1 MTARILIIE
10 DEALVAMELR
20 FVLEDLGHEVI
31 ATVSDAVTAREIVRE
46 AEVDLAL
53 VDIHLSD
60 GPTGVALGR
69 ELGQELGVSVLF
81 MTANPG
87 MVRDGVAGTIGVLS
101 KPTEERAVQTAVD
114 YALRRRAGQLETKQG
129 GYLVVKPGTA
139 ATAIEGVW
147 AAGDVTDDIYRQA
160 VTAAGMGCMA
170 ALEAVRFLAEQDHK
184 AEGHPISHKE
194 AEKIGVW

>member
-20 FVLEDLGHEVI
+20 FVLEDLGHEVV
-31 ATVSDAVTAREIVRE
+31 ATVAEAATARRIVRE
-46 AEVDLAL
+46 TEVDLAL

-87 MVRDGVAGTIGVLS
+87 MVREGVAGTIGVLS
-101 KPTEERAVQTAVD
+101 KPADEAAVQKAVD
-114 YALRRRAGQLETKQG
+114 YALRRRTGAPVLYAPPELQLFG
-129 GYLVVKPGTA
+129 
-139 ATAIEGVW
+139 
-147 AAGDVTDDIYRQA
+147 
-160 VTAAGMGCMA
+160 
-170 ALEAVRFLAEQDHK
+170 
-184 AEGHPISHKE
+184 
-194 AEKIGVW
+194 

>member
-31 ATVSDAVTAREIVRE
+31 AMAADARAARKAVDA

-60 GPTGVALGR
+60 GPTGIELGR
-69 ELGQELGVSVLF
+69 ELAQEQGVTVLY

-87 MVRDGVAGTIGVLS
+87 MLGEGVAGTIGVLS
-101 KPTEERAVQTAVD
+101 KPTDERAVQTAVD
-114 YALRRRAGQLETKQG
+114 YALRRRHGEPVDYAPPELRLFG
-129 GYLVVKPGTA
+129 
-139 ATAIEGVW
+139 
-147 AAGDVTDDIYRQA
+147 
-160 VTAAGMGCMA
+160 
-170 ALEAVRFLAEQDHK
+170 
-184 AEGHPISHKE
+184 
-194 AEKIGVW
+194 